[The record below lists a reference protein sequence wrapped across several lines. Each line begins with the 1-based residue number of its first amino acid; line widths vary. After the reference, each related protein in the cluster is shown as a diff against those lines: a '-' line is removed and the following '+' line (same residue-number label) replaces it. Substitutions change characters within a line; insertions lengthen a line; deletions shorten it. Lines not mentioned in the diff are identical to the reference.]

1 MNNTITEIE
10 STLEE
15 TNSRIS
21 EAEEQI
27 SEMRDR
33 MVGITAEEQN
43 KGKRMKRTEYS
54 LRDLWNNIKHSNNQV
69 IGVLE
74 EEGKN
79 ERH

>member
-33 MVGITAEEQN
+33 MVGIHKEQN
-43 KGKRMKRTEYS
+43 EGKRMNWSIASETFGTI
-54 LRDLWNNIKHSNNQV
+54 LNTAIIK
-69 IGVLE
+69 L
-74 EEGKN
+74 
-79 ERH
+79 

>member
-27 SEMRDR
+27 SELEVWTVEI
-33 MVGITAEEQN
+33 MVEEQN
-43 KGKRMKRTEYS
+43 KVKRMKK
-54 LRDLWNNIKHSNNQV
+54 LRIVSETSGTIL
-69 IGVLE
+69 
-74 EEGKN
+74 N
-79 ERH
+79 EATFEL

>member
-43 KGKRMKRTEYS
+43 KGKVMKRTENN
-54 LRDLWNNIKHSNNQV
+54 LRPLGQN
-69 IGVLE
+69 
-74 EEGKN
+74 
-79 ERH
+79 

>member
-1 MNNTITEIE
+1 MEIE
-10 STLEE
+10 EWLSKLE
-15 TNSRIS
+15 N
-21 EAEEQI
+21 
-27 SEMRDR
+27 R